1 MIPATY
7 PPEALAIL
15 DLDAYFSRIGYGGP
29 RDATRHTL
37 DALSLAHVSSI
48 PFENLDVLLERG
60 IDLELGA
67 IQRKLVFAGRGGY
80 CFEQNSLFLA
90 VLQKLGFE
98 VQPLSARV
106 RIGRPRDFIPP
117 RTHVFVRVELEG
129 DSWIADVG
137 VGGLSL
143 TSAIRLFADGEQ
155 PTAHE
160 PRRIV
165 LEEGRYFHQARL
177 GEDWV
182 DVCEFSGEPMY
193 EIDREL
199 GNWFT
204 SAHPKSHFR
213 NRLVVARAAP
223 GGRRISMLNNELTLR
238 GADGRAEVQ
247 KLTSPAA
254 LLAAL
259 NEHFGLHFPAGTE
272 FRLYPFGEVVAG

>member
-7 PPEALAIL
+7 SPEALSIL
-15 DLDAYFSRIGYGGP
+15 DLDAYFSRIGYTGGAE
-29 RDATRHTL
+29 ATRSTL

-67 IQRKLVFAGRGGY
+67 IQKKLVFEGRGGY

-90 VLQKLGFE
+90 VLQRLGFE

-106 RIGRPRDFIPP
+106 RIGRAREFVPP

-129 DSWIADVG
+129 ESWIADVG

-143 TSAIRLFADGEQ
+143 TSAVRLGAEGEQ
-155 PTAHE
+155 ATAHE

-165 LEEGRYFHQARL
+165 EEEGRYFHQCRL
-177 GEDWV
+177 GESWV

-223 GGRRISMLNNELTLR
+223 GGRRISLLNDELTLR
-238 GADGRAEVQ
+238 AADGTAEQQ
-247 KLTSPAA
+247 KLRSPAA
-254 LLAAL
+254 LLEAL
-259 NEHFGLHFPAGTE
+259 DQYFGLHFPAGTE